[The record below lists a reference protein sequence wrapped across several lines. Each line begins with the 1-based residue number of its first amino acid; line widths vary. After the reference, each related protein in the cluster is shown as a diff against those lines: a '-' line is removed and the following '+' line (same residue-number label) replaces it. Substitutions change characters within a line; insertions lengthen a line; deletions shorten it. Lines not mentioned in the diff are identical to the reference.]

1 MMLILSSCLYDQSP
15 KSHCTYKVYMLYKL
29 YIRILLSF
37 SYYNQIDRINGLT
50 LLQSMQKNTGCG
62 KNTALEDIVEAKGDG
77 DALRS
82 PPAPPSIFR
91 KHYPPSHVYLGDATL
106 ILFILGDRGR
116 KRLLVSKQRNMCF
129 FFKFLIC
136 VCLGFHTY
144 LT

>member
-1 MMLILSSCLYDQSP
+1 MLMMLILSSCLYDQSP

-37 SYYNQIDRINGLT
+37 SYYNQIDRIKGLT

-62 KNTALEDIVEAKGDG
+62 KNKGFLRSALLFGLINTALEDIVEAKGDG

-82 PPAPPSIFR
+82 PPPSIFR

-106 ILFILGDRGR
+106 ILFLLGDRGR
-116 KRLLVSKQRNMCF
+116 KRLLVSKQRNMWF
-129 FFKFLIC
+129 FF
-136 VCLGFHTY
+136 
-144 LT
+144 